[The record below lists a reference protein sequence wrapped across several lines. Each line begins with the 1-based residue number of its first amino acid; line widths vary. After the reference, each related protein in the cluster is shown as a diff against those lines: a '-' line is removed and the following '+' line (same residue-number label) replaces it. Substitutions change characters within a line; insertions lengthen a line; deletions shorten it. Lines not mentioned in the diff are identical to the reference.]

1 MNGTSGRAPSLGR
14 ATSNGRGPRALGK
27 PYVAGH
33 VLVRG
38 ALIWLFAFA
47 SATGAAQDRA
57 RADDDYALR
66 GGSWNGLAQLVQVA
80 EEAGVRLDTPAELD
94 LARLT
99 PDDALLVVHPTGDL
113 PRASLAAFLRAGGR
127 VAIADDF
134 GEAERFLELYGI
146 ARSPYEPGPDALL
159 LRGNRALPLASPAT
173 PHPLTQGVRALVAN
187 HPASLRHAELE
198 PVLLLEPD
206 AALVLAG
213 AVEEGRLV
221 AIGDPSLFIENMLRF
236 RDNRRFAANLLRYL
250 GERGGRVYLV
260 APSTELSG
268 TYGDARGNPLER
280 LDAWL
285 LEAARADLPPRALT
299 ILAWVRAALV
309 LVFAASALPRV
320 MPYGASELGLEP
332 ARGGGFAGRVAFFAR
347 RTKSL
352 VHPALVYKYELEG
365 ELVRKLGLEGQPL
378 LRDVLDAAARRG
390 LSAADRDALR
400 GLLLELDELR
410 RKVDLPPAPPRVGPR
425 DLRRMVDTGE
435 AILARLPEPSASS
448 DARLD
453 SATRPATRT

>member
-1 MNGTSGRAPSLGR
+1 MARFVRYLAL
-14 ATSNGRGPRALGK
+14 RGSWLTHHARRLVPIA
-27 PYVAGH
+27 V
-33 VLVRG
+33 VLLLSIP
-38 ALIWLFAFA
+38 A
-47 SATGAAQDRA
+47 AAQTRSNPSE
-57 RADDDYALR
+57 DYALR
-66 GGSWNGLAQLVQVA
+66 GGSWNGLAQLVVVA
-80 EEAGVRLDTPAELD
+80 EEAGVRLDTPSELD

-99 PDDALLVVHPTGDL
+99 PNDALLVVHPTGDL

-146 ARSPYEPGPDALL
+146 ARAPYEPGPDALL
-159 LRGNRALPLASPAT
+159 LRGNRALPLASAAA
-173 PHPLTQGVRALVAN
+173 PHPLTEGVRALVAN

-280 LDAWL
+280 LDTWL
-285 LEAARADLPPRALT
+285 LAAARADLPPRALS
-299 ILAWVRAALV
+299 ILAWVLAALL

-320 MPYGASELGLEP
+320 MPYGASELGLEA

-347 RTKSL
+347 RSNAL

-365 ELVRKLGLEGQPL
+365 ELVRRLGLEGQPL
-378 LRDVLDAAARRG
+378 LRDVLEAVAKRG
-390 LSAADRDALR
+390 LPASDRDALR
-400 GLLLELDELR
+400 ALLLELDELR
-410 RKVDLPPAPPRVGPR
+410 RKIDLPPAPPRVGPR

-435 AILARLPEPSASS
+435 GILARLPERTPDRRLSDPS
-448 DARLD
+448 
-453 SATRPATRT
+453 TTRT